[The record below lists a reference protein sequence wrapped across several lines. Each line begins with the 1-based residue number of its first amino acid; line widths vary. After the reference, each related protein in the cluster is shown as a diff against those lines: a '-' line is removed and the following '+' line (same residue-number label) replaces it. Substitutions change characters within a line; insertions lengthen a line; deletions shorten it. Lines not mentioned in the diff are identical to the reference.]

1 MKKVIYPGS
10 FDPITNG
17 HLNIIKRAAQIFDE
31 VVVAVGNNPD
41 KETLF
46 SAAERVEL
54 IEQSVVS
61 LKNVSVTEYDGL
73 TVNFVKQQQTNL
85 IIRGTRDSND
95 FVFEKEIANL
105 NSLLDNKI
113 ETLLIFANKD
123 YELISSSMVKEIN
136 RFDGDVSKFV
146 PSPVLSALKVKG
158 NYEKNKNIY

>member
-41 KETLF
+41 KQTLF

-54 IEQSVVS
+54 IKQSVTEI
-61 LKNVSVTEYDGL
+61 KNVSVTEYQGL
-73 TVNFVKQQQTNL
+73 TVNFVKEQGTNL
-85 IIRGTRDSND
+85 IIRGTRDSSD

-105 NSLLDNKI
+105 NSLLDDQM
-113 ETLLIFANKD
+113 ETLLIFANKN
-123 YELISSSMVKEIN
+123 YELISSSMVKEIS

-146 PSPVLSALKVKG
+146 PSPVLAALKVKVDHG
-158 NYEKNKNIY
+158 KNKKLY